1 MSHIISFIQTVLSLA
16 LVLGIV
22 VLIHEFGH
30 FIAARL
36 MKVRVEV
43 FSFGF
48 GPRLLGRKFGDTDF
62 RLSLVPLGGYVRIA
76 GEEETDSGSPKPD
89 EFLAKNRGQKIFI
102 LVMGPI
108 MNILLALGL
117 ITAINMNKADLDAY
131 RYEEPV
137 IGYVEP
143 GSAAETAGIRIG
155 DQVMALDG
163 VNISNWD
170 ELERAVRTR
179 AQKQVLVDVLRDGQ
193 SRSLELIIA
202 SDEKGIIGDCG
213 FFYGFLPRI
222 TGYNPDFPEPPQ
234 QLQAGDLI
242 EKVNGKAVTRFSLA
256 QTMNDTPEGE
266 VRLSIIRDGS
276 PMDVMVTPRMV
287 GERRMIGIIYEI
299 DIKKLENSFSYALKA
314 SFSQIGELAFFTLN
328 AFKKMV
334 VGQLSPQNLSGP
346 IEIAKVSKQMIE
358 RGILDFM
365 FLIAFI
371 SLQLG
376 IFNLFPIPA
385 LDGGHLL
392 IYSLESLVRRDFSTK
407 VKTALMNAGFVLLI
421 SVMIF
426 VILNDV
432 AKELPNGWRSLV
444 PFV

>member
-1 MSHIISFIQTVLSLA
+1 MAQLISFIQTVLSLA

-62 RLSLVPLGGYVRIA
+62 RLSLVPLGGYVRMA
-76 GEEETDSGSPKPD
+76 GEEEIDEANPKPD

-102 LVMGPI
+102 LVMGPV

-117 ITAINMNKADLDAY
+117 ITAINMNKADLEAY
-131 RYEEPV
+131 RYEAPV
-137 IGYVEP
+137 IGHVEP
-143 GSAAETAGIRIG
+143 NSAAEKAGIRVG
-155 DQVMALDG
+155 DRVRRLDG
-163 VNISNWD
+163 VAIGNWD
-170 ELERAVRTR
+170 QLERAVRTR
-179 AQKQVLVDVLRDGQ
+179 AGKEVTVEIVRHEE
-193 SRSLELIIA
+193 SLTLDLTISA
-202 SDEKGIIGDCG
+202 DEKGIIGDCG
-213 FFYGFLPRI
+213 CYYGFLPRI
-222 TGYNPDFPEPPQ
+222 TGFSPDFPDPPT
-234 QLQAGDLI
+234 QLKAGDLI

-256 QTMNDTPEGE
+256 QVMNEAPKGD
-266 VRLSIIRDGS
+266 VRLSILREGQS
-276 PMDVMVTPRMV
+276 LDVLVTPRLV
-287 GERRMIGIIYEI
+287 DGRRMIGIVFEMYVE
-299 DIKKLENSFSYALKA
+299 KRKNTFPYAIKA

-328 AFKKMV
+328 AFKKML

-358 RGILDFM
+358 RGLLDFM

-392 IYSLESLVRRDFSTK
+392 IYSLESLVRRDFSNK
-407 VKTALMNAGFVLLI
+407 VKTALMNAGFILLI

>member
-1 MSHIISFIQTVLSLA
+1 MSQLIAFFQTILSLA

-36 MKVRVEV
+36 MGVRVEV

-62 RLSLVPLGGYVRIA
+62 RLSLVPLGGYVRMA
-76 GEEETDSGSPKPD
+76 GEEEIDVENPKPD

-102 LVMGPI
+102 LIMGPI

-117 ITAINMNKADLDAY
+117 ITIINMNKADLEAY
-131 RYEEPV
+131 RFEPPV
-137 IGYVEP
+137 IGFVEE
-143 GSAAETAGIRIG
+143 GGAAEAAGIRIG
-155 DQVMALDG
+155 DRILDIDG
-163 VNISNWD
+163 VKIDNWND
-170 ELERAVRTR
+170 LERVVRTR
-179 AQKQVLVDVLRDGQ
+179 AKKKVEVMV
-193 SRSLELIIA
+193 SRNGETQNLEMTIG

-213 FFYGFLPRI
+213 IQYGFLSLI
-222 TGYNPDFPEPPQ
+222 KEYNPDFPDPPKEIRP
-234 QLQAGDLI
+234 GDVI
-242 EKVNGKAVTRFSLA
+242 EKVNGSPVTFFSLSEVMDA
-256 QTMNDTPEGE
+256 VPEGDI
-266 VRLSIIRDGS
+266 RLSILREGKPLDI
-276 PMDVMVTPRMV
+276 VVKTRMHQ
-287 GERRMIGIIYEI
+287 GKRMIGVIRDVYYPKRKNTFVYSIR
-299 DIKKLENSFSYALKA
+299 A
-314 SFSQIGELAFFTLN
+314 SLSQIGELAFFTLN

-334 VGQLSPQNLSGP
+334 IGQLSPQNLSGP

-358 RGILDFM
+358 RGLYDFL

-392 IYSLESLVRRDFSTK
+392 IYSLESLARRDFSNK
-407 VKTALMNAGFVLLI
+407 LKTALMNAGFVLLI

-444 PFV
+444 PFL